1 MSQALVIVESPAKA
15 KTIGKFLGKNYKV
28 VASNGHVRDLPKS
41 QLGVD
46 PKNGFEPK
54 YITLRGRGDVLE
66 KIRKEAKKSD
76 KIYLATDPDRE
87 GEAISWH
94 LAHILKLDP
103 AAKCRIVFNEIT
115 SAAVKNSIKGA
126 RPIDM
131 RLVDAQQARRVLD
144 RLVGYKISPILW
156 AKVRKGLSAGR
167 VQSVATRII
176 CDREQE
182 ILDFIPEE
190 YWTIAAHLQ
199 QKGSRRELRRMG
211 KNAGRS
217 NLNNLAITTV
227 EGIGLGALGIG
238 LPDIVLFIGTLLK
251 GVYETALHYGYAYDT
266 RAEQMLILKML
277 AASLSGAEDWE
288 RRNEA
293 VDRLLARGAVPATD
307 EVFEAQIQ
315 KTASAF
321 ALDMLVLKFIQGLPV
336 VGVLGGAANPVYYRK
351 IMRYVQLKY
360 RKRYLWQLL
369 KREQQSK

>member
-1 MSQALVIVESPAKA
+1 M
-15 KTIGKFLGKNYKV
+15 
-28 VASNGHVRDLPKS
+28 
-41 QLGVD
+41 
-46 PKNGFEPK
+46 
-54 YITLRGRGDVLE
+54 TLQKKKRIAMIHKELRLLE
-66 KIRKEAKKSD
+66 KKEARLKKAALERKSARWKQLMEEKLPDKVYTGLESAFCKAFSLVFRKGRALLEKGVRKET
-76 KIYLATDPDRE
+76 ILTD
-87 GEAISWH
+87 H
-94 LAHILKLDP
+94 
-103 AAKCRIVFNEIT
+103 
-115 SAAVKNSIKGA
+115 
-126 RPIDM
+126 
-131 RLVDAQQARRVLD
+131 RVSHY
-144 RLVGYKISPILW
+144 V
-156 AKVRKGLSAGR
+156 V
-167 VQSVATRII
+167 
-176 CDREQE
+176 
-182 ILDFIPEE
+182 
-190 YWTIAAHLQ
+190 Q

-293 VDRLLARGAVPATD
+293 VDRLLACGAVPATD